1 VGDSG
6 VWTVTIVFTTAGSKT
21 ITSTDSILPLD
32 LVYVL
37 TFDTLI
43 PEFPSILIPVMMGAA
58 MIVVFIR
65 RMDKK
70 REN

>member
-1 VGDSG
+1 
-6 VWTVTIVFTTAGSKT
+6 
-21 ITSTDSILPLD
+21 
-32 LVYVL
+32 VL